1 MLLAFSKVLA
11 IPPTAVLCH
20 TARVETAALTATLR
34 EQTGILLQLLEEI
47 KHDNQES
54 VDRLK
59 SEG

>member
-1 MLLAFSKVLA
+1 MLLAFSNATKPNPVVA
-11 IPPTAVLCH
+11 ICRSIRL
-20 TARVETAALTATLR
+20 EAATSSNNFKKRT
-34 EQTGILLQLLEEI
+34 EELLQLLEEM

>member
-1 MLLAFSKVLA
+1 MLLAFSKSHK
-11 IPPTAVLCH
+11 PKPTAQLCR
-20 TARVETAALTATLR
+20 AVRLETAVVSLNLARQLDN
-34 EQTGILLQLLEEI
+34 LLQLLETM